1 MTRVCLDTS
10 AYSNF
15 RRGVPAVVNAID
27 RADWI
32 GVPCV
37 ALGEIWAG
45 FIAGSRAER
54 NIAEL
59 EDFLAEPL
67 VEVLAIDRDVAR
79 IYGEIVVELRRK
91 GRPLPT
97 DDIWIAATAAR
108 SGATVLTFDAR
119 FLEVDRVG
127 AQVLVP

>member
-15 RRGVPAVVNAID
+15 RRGQPAVVDAID
-27 RADWI
+27 SADWI

-37 ALGEIWAG
+37 VLGEIWAG
-45 FIAGSRAER
+45 FIAGRRAER

-59 EDFLAEPL
+59 DDFLAEPL
-67 VEVLAIDRDVAR
+67 VEMLPVDGDVAR
-79 IYGEIVVELRRK
+79 IYGEIVVDLRSK

-97 DDIWIAATAAR
+97 SDIWIAATAAR
-108 SGATVLTFDAR
+108 SGATVLTFDAH

>member
-1 MTRVCLDTS
+1 MTRICLDTS

-15 RRGVPAVVNAID
+15 RRGKTAVVDAID
-27 RADWI
+27 HADWI

-37 ALGEIWAG
+37 VLGEIWAG
-45 FIAGSRAER
+45 FTAGRRGER
-54 NIAEL
+54 NLTEL
-59 EDFLAEPL
+59 EDFLAEPF
-67 VEVLAIDRDVAR
+67 VEVLAVDKDVSR
-79 IYGEIVVELRRK
+79 IYGEIVVDLRRK

-97 DDIWIAATAAR
+97 NDIWIAATAAR
-108 SGATVLTFDAR
+108 AGASVLTYDAH

>member
-15 RRGVPAVVNAID
+15 RRGKPAVVNAVD

-45 FIAGSRAER
+45 FIAGTRAEH
-54 NIAEL
+54 NTAEL

-67 VEVLAIDRDVAR
+67 VEVLAVDRDVAR
-79 IYGEIVVELRRK
+79 IYGEIVVDLRRK

-97 DDIWIAATAAR
+97 NDIWIAATAAR
-108 SGATVLTFDAR
+108 FGASVLTYDAH

>member
-15 RRGVPAVVNAID
+15 RRGKPAVVNAID

-79 IYGEIVVELRRK
+79 IYGEIVVDLRRK

-97 DDIWIAATAAR
+97 NDIWIAATAAR
-108 SGATVLTFDAR
+108 FGASVLTFDAH

>member
-15 RRGVPAVVNAID
+15 RRGMPAVVNAVD
-27 RADWI
+27 RAEWI

-37 ALGEIWAG
+37 VLGEIWAG

-59 EDFLAEPL
+59 DDFLAEPL
-67 VEVLAIDRDVAR
+67 VEVLAVDRDVAR
-79 IYGEIVVELRRK
+79 IYGEIVVDLRRK

-97 DDIWIAATAAR
+97 NDIWIAATAAR
-108 SGATVLTFDAR
+108 FGASVLTFDAH